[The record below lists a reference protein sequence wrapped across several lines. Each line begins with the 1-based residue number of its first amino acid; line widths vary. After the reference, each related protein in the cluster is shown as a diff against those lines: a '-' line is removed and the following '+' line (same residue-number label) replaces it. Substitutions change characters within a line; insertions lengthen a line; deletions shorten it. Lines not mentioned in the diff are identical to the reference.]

1 MPLSNITAFIYVNRS
16 GSSFFVDMIRTVFCV
31 VWPHCWAVINYS
43 CCYTHVTF
51 SCFTAKLEKLKRETD
66 NPVIHQAMGS
76 ISAVLL
82 RHLMFIRIY
91 MKKKKNSL
99 QIFFLCEEIK
109 NGIRM
114 PKIKVVTILI
124 LNNPS
129 NTSRRSTGMQSK
141 QITVGRKENRLVFL

>member
-1 MPLSNITAFIYVNRS
+1 
-16 GSSFFVDMIRTVFCV
+16 
-31 VWPHCWAVINYS
+31 
-43 CCYTHVTF
+43 
-51 SCFTAKLEKLKRETD
+51 
-66 NPVIHQAMGS
+66 MGS

-82 RHLMFIRIY
+82 SHLMFIRIY

-114 PKIKVVTILI
+114 PKIKVVTILF

-129 NTSRRSTGMQSK
+129 STSRRSTGMQSK
-141 QITVGRKENRLVFL
+141 QITVGRKENRLIFL